1 MGQFRLLRLLLPILP
16 LLAPTQAPAKA
27 DQAQA
32 LADASALVEAL
43 MDDHLSRV
51 VSGQPPVLN
60 DPEAAQLYFVDSL
73 AIEGLQGALGFD
85 PLIDAQSIQVSEL
98 SVRPDPETPML
109 RGTAQVRVDLTNMGK
124 PVSLLYTLIPTEP
137 SQSWQ
142 ISDIQSAE
150 HGWSLSALLRDA
162 GIEPAPAGPR
172 DVVLASASESVSVS
186 DLGMVRNDQPSADQ
200 SSARDLLVILDA
212 SGSMWGQLEGVAKIE
227 TARKALA
234 GLVNDLPPQTR
245 MGLMAYGHRRQGDCT
260 DIELV
265 LPIATQNP
273 DSFIETVAEISPN
286 GKTPIA
292 SSLRA
297 AADYVGPGADVLLVS
312 DGLEVCDGDPCAAAA
327 YLAEQGIRTRVHV
340 VGFDLSEQENAALQC
355 VAEQGGGRYFTAN
368 SADALADALSE
379 VARMPTEPP
388 MTVAAPEPEPEP
400 EHEPAPAPETRVLF
414 EETFDGPAIDEA
426 WTLQNPEPPL
436 SSLDGEGALF
446 TAVAGNDQQFDD
458 ERARNRFL
466 LDQPLPEGDF
476 RIVADLRMAL
486 QTGAE
491 RAWVGLFDQPNAQV
505 TAALWLERGGCGAS
519 PNLAVTGLRG
529 DGERK
534 PERTGF
540 GINLF
545 DEGVFVDQN
554 ICDKGTN
561 PLRDA
566 LFALWEE
573 DGFQLVLTRKGR
585 QLTASLTTP
594 LPQGHPS
601 GEAEMSFTTEPITQ
615 LRLTGQPSFLFGQAN
630 RAAKQESQFWI
641 DAFRIEA
648 VQ

>member
-1 MGQFRLLRLLLPILP
+1 MENIKLCRFLVPLLL
-16 LLAPTQAPAKA
+16 LLAAAPTSAKA

-73 AIEGLQGALGFD
+73 AIDGLQGALGFD
-85 PLIDAQSIQVSEL
+85 PLIDAQSIQVSDL

-124 PVSLLYTLIPTEP
+124 PVSLLYTLIRTEP
-137 SQSWQ
+137 SESWQ

-162 GIEPAPAGPR
+162 GIGPAPAGPG
-172 DVVLASASESVSVS
+172 DVVLASASESAPVS
-186 DLGMVRNDQPSADQ
+186 DLEMVRNDQPSAGR

-245 MGLMAYGHRRQGDCT
+245 LGLMAYGHRRQGDCT

-265 LPIATQNP
+265 LPIATQSP
-273 DSFIETVAEISPN
+273 ESFIETVAEISPN

-297 AADYVGPGADVLLVS
+297 AADHVGPGADVLLVS

-327 YLAEQGIRTRVHV
+327 FLAEQGIRTRVHV

-400 EHEPAPAPETRVLF
+400 EPAPETRVLF

-426 WTLQNPEPPL
+426 WTLLNPEPAL
-436 SSLDGEGALF
+436 SLLDGKGALF
-446 TAVAGNDQQFDD
+446 TAVTGHDQQFDD
-458 ERARNRFL
+458 ERARNRYL
-466 LDQPLPEGDF
+466 LDQPPPEGDF
-476 RIVADLRMAL
+476 RLVADLRMAL
-486 QTGAE
+486 QTRAE
-491 RAWVGLFDQPNAQV
+491 LAWVSLFDQPYAQV
-505 TAALWLERGGCGAS
+505 VAALWLEDGGCG
-519 PNLAVTGLRG
+519 PNPHLAITSLRG
-529 DGERK
+529 DGESK
-534 PERTGF
+534 PERTEF
-540 GINLF
+540 DIALF
-545 DEGVFVDQN
+545 DEGEFVDAS
-554 ICDKGTN
+554 ICDDGTN
-561 PLRDA
+561 ALRDA
-566 LFALWEE
+566 LFELWEAE
-573 DGFQLVLTRKGR
+573 GFQLALTRAGR

-594 LPQGHPS
+594 LPEAHPS
-601 GEAEMSFTTEPITQ
+601 GETEMTFTTDPITQ
-615 LRLTGQPSFLFGQAN
+615 LRLIGQPGFLFGQTN

>member
-1 MGQFRLLRLLLPILP
+1 METHRLLRLLVPILL
-16 LLAPTQAPAKA
+16 LLAPVQAPAKA

-32 LADASALVEAL
+32 LAEASALVEAL

-85 PLIDAQSIQVSEL
+85 PLIDAQSIQVSDL

-109 RGTAQVRVDLTNMGK
+109 RGAAQVRVDLTNMGK
-124 PVSLLYTLIPTEP
+124 PVSLLYTLVRTEP
-137 SQSWQ
+137 TQSWQ
-142 ISDIQSAE
+142 ISDIRSPE

-162 GIEPAPAGPR
+162 GIETAAAGPA
-172 DVVLASASESVSVS
+172 DVVLATASESASVS
-186 DLGMVRNDQPSADQ
+186 EPKMARNGQSSAGQ
-200 SSARDLLVILDA
+200 ASARDLLVILDA

-327 YLAEQGIRTRVHV
+327 FLAEQGIRTRVHV

-388 MTVAAPEPEPEP
+388 ITVAEPE
-400 EHEPAPAPETRVLF
+400 PAPETRVLF
-414 EETFDGPAIDEA
+414 EETFDGLAIDET
-426 WTLQNPEPPL
+426 WTLQNPEPAL

-458 ERARNRFL
+458 ERARNRYL
-466 LDQPLPEGDF
+466 LDQPPPEGDF
-476 RIVADLRMAL
+476 RLVADLRMAL
-486 QTGAE
+486 QTRAE
-491 RAWVGLFDQPNAQV
+491 LAWVTLFDKPHAQV
-505 TAALWLERGGCGAS
+505 VAALWLEDGGCG
-519 PNLAVTGLRG
+519 PNPHLAITSLRG
-529 DGERK
+529 DGESK
-534 PERTGF
+534 PERTEF
-540 GINLF
+540 DIAIF
-545 DEGVFVDQN
+545 DEGEFVDAS
-554 ICDKGTN
+554 ICDAGTN
-561 PLRDA
+561 ALREE
-566 LFALWEE
+566 LLELWED

-585 QLTASLTTP
+585 QLTASLATP
-594 LPQGHPS
+594 LPDGHPS
-601 GEAEMSFTTEPITQ
+601 GEAEMTFTTEPITQ
-615 LRLTGQPSFLFGQAN
+615 LRLSGQPGFLFGQAN
-630 RAAKQESQFWI
+630 RAGKRESHFWI